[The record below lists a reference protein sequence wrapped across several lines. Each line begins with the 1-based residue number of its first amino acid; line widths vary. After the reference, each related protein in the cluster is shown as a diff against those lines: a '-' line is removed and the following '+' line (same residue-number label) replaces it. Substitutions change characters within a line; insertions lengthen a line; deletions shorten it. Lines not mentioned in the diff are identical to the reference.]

1 MNKNN
6 MGVDFGKLNRFANW
20 VLKKKKTAMGY
31 PINQDTSLEEFYKW
45 YVEKELYCV
54 SMNNVGNPCK
64 GKKGSNYSMNTHEFE
79 QEVVDYFAN
88 LYGFEKENRWGFV
101 TTSGTDGNNHGI
113 YAGRKYLQFKSPEST
128 PIIYYSKEVHHSVK
142 NLADVQNM
150 KRCQIQ
156 AEPMG
161 KMDIDDFGQQLDR
174 SHPALIVLAIGTT
187 FTGAIDDLKAVR
199 KILKEKHKEHAYIH
213 LDAALFGGFLPYL
226 DGDAS
231 QWVNRQINE
240 FDSIAVSGHKFFGFD
255 EPMGIY
261 ISTKAAFENL
271 NPNPIEY
278 LDDSVPTI
286 TCSRSALASLKF
298 WWKIKC
304 TPPERFKEQAN
315 AILDNAQYLLDCMK
329 NAGIKA
335 WKNPYSNIVFF
346 ERPSKNL
353 QKKKDIQKKY
363 DLAPGKIKGLGLEES
378 LDVAHLVI
386 MPHVDRELI
395 DSFVQDMQ
403 GSVTCPR
410 SLQNQ

>member
-1 MNKNN
+1 
-6 MGVDFGKLNRFANW
+6 MGIDDSERLNQFANW
-20 VLKKKKTAMGY
+20 VLEKKKTAMGY
-31 PINQDTSLEEFYKW
+31 PINQDTSLEKFYKW

-54 SMNNVGNPCK
+54 SMNNVGDPCRRERV
-64 GKKGSNYSMNTHEFE
+64 SNYSMNTHEFE
-79 QEVVDYFAN
+79 REVVDYFAK
-88 LYGFEKENRWGFV
+88 LYAFKNDDYWGFV

-113 YAGRKYLQFKSPEST
+113 YAGRKYLQVKSPGST
-128 PIIYYSKEVHHSVK
+128 PIIYYSEEIHHSVK

-150 KRCQIQ
+150 KHCQIQ

-161 KMDIDDFGQQLDR
+161 KMDIDDFRQQLDT
-174 SHPALIVLAIGTT
+174 SHPALIVIAIGTT

-199 KILKEKHKEHAYIH
+199 QILKEKHKGHAYIH

-231 QWVNRQINE
+231 QWVNQQIHE

-298 WWKIKC
+298 WWKIKS
-304 TPPERFKEQAN
+304 TPFEEFQKQAKAILAN
-315 AILDNAQYLLDCMK
+315 ADYLFDSLQK
-329 NAGIKA
+329 AHIKA

-346 ERPSKNL
+346 ERPSKDL

-386 MPHVDRELI
+386 MPHVDKELI
-395 DSFVQDMQ
+395 DSFVQDIQ
-403 GSVTCPR
+403 
-410 SLQNQ
+410 

>member
-1 MNKNN
+1 MKKNN
-6 MGVDFGKLNRFANW
+6 MGSDFEKLNRFADK
-20 VLKKKKTAMGY
+20 VLEKKKSAMGY
-31 PINQDTSLEEFYKW
+31 PINQNTSLDEFYKW
-45 YVEKELYCV
+45 YVEKKLYCV
-54 SMNNVGNPCK
+54 SMNNVGDPCK
-64 GKKGSNYSMNTHEFE
+64 KEKDSNYSMNTHEFE

-113 YAGRKYLQFKSPEST
+113 YAGRKYLQLKSPGST

-161 KMDIDDFGQQLDR
+161 KMDIDDFGQQLDP
-174 SHPALIVLAIGTT
+174 SHPALIVIAIGTT

-199 KILKEKHKEHAYIH
+199 QILEEKHMGHAYIH

-226 DGDAS
+226 DGDAP
-231 QWVNRQINE
+231 QLVNRQINNK

-271 NPNPIEY
+271 NPNHIGY
-278 LDDSVPTI
+278 LDDTVPTI

-298 WWKIKC
+298 WWKIKS
-304 TPPERFKEQAN
+304 TPFEEFQKQAKAILAN
-315 AILDNAQYLLDCMK
+315 ADYLFDSLQK
-329 NAGIKA
+329 AHIKA

-346 ERPSKNL
+346 ERPSKDLEEN
-353 QKKKDIQKKY
+353 KNIQKKY

-403 GSVTCPR
+403 
-410 SLQNQ
+410 